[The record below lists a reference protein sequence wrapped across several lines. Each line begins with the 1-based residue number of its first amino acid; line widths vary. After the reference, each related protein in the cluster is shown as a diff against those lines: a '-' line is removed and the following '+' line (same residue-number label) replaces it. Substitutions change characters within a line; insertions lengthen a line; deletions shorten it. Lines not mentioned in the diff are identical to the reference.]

1 MDDNSTQE
9 ELGLALDPE
18 PKKSKLLKV
27 VKSKSFIIILAFLI
41 VGALVFYYKGL
52 FIAATVDGRPISRLT
67 VIRRVEKQSG
77 KTALDA
83 IINKLLVSN
92 EARKKGITVS
102 DSEVQDELK
111 KIEDQIAE
119 QGGDMDAFLAE
130 QGMDLDDLKKQII
143 LQKQVENIL
152 SDKAQI
158 LDSDV
163 DQYMKDNKVTIPK
176 GMETEY
182 RNQIKDQLRGQKL
195 NDEFSKFLDDLR
207 AKALIN
213 YFIKY

>member
-9 ELGLALDPE
+9 ELGLALDTE
-18 PKKSKLLKV
+18 PKKSKLLKI
-27 VKSKSFIIILAFLI
+27 VKSKTFIIPLAFLI
-41 VGALVFYYKGL
+41 AVAFAFYYKSL
-52 FIAATVDGRPISRLT
+52 FIVATVDGRPISRLA
-67 VIRRVEKQSG
+67 VIRRIEKQSG
-77 KTALDA
+77 KVTLDA
-83 IINKLLVSN
+83 IINKLLVSS

-102 DSEVQDELK
+102 DTEVQDELK

-119 QGGDMDAFLAE
+119 QGGSMDAFLTA
-130 QGMDLDDLKKQII
+130 QGMDTDELKKQII
-143 LQKQVENIL
+143 LQKQVEKIL

-158 LDSDV
+158 LDSDIE
-163 DQYMKDNKVTIPK
+163 QYIKDNKVTIPK
-176 GMETEY
+176 GMEAEY

-195 NDEFSKFLDDLR
+195 DEAFGRLLDDLR